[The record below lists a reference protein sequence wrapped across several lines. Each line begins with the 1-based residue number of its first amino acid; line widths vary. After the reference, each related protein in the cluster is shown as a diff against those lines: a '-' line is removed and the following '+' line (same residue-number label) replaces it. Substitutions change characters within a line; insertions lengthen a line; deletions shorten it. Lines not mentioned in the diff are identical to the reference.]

1 MFEVLFTKD
10 GILNPFPIEP
20 VVVCHPPKIWLVH
33 LFFFFT
39 CNEIYSIFSVKEGET
54 RMKL

>member
-33 LFFFFT
+33 LFFFFLH
-39 CNEIYSIFSVKEGET
+39 VT
-54 RMKL
+54 RFIVSFP